1 MAYSREHISKAG
13 DRNGSA
19 SSTTVPYPGKPSI
32 HGFPRRDSHLSS
44 HCSADAWCTRPWRD

>member
-44 HCSADAWCTRPWRD
+44 QCSADAWCTRP